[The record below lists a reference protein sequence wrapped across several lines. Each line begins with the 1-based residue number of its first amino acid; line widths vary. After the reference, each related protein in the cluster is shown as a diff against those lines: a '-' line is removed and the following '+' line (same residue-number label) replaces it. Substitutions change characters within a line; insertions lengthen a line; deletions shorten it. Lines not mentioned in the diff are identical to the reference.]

1 MMQISQNKPME
12 QFISGFMEKYRAKGE
27 KYSGQDP
34 AAQFVTKD
42 AADFIRQTQI
52 VDENEYEIYGRCAQG
67 NWAYC
72 PYVDIMSKKFKDQGV
87 CIAYILSYNC
97 NAVYLTLNQIV
108 DNIGKKELQKRVT
121 EVLTVLGEDTY
132 GFHRGN
138 EGVDFASKSDNP
150 EKYKEATI
158 LYKKYEAGN
167 VPDESTLHNDLAN
180 LMELY
185 RRWINHCEKA
195 QQVNAGE
202 ESKGMAN
209 TAIADLKQNS
219 FVSASKIDIELIM
232 RDRKASAVY
241 DTDTNITT
249 ILAGSQWASN
259 PQPSLP
265 NSAKQWRDTIQKNG
279 VVDDLGTFVSNQD
292 IKTNRAGSTSLSPAA
307 SIITGGSE
315 SGMGRWTLKDGTQIG
330 EYLKEIGVLNE
341 NGNYILPENRKVS
354 AADIP
359 EVVVEADPQDMSS
372 NEAIQGYLQQNVIFY
387 GVPGCG
393 KSYFIKNLLKV
404 KDDDGK
410 TIIDMPLSYYKRIL
424 FHPEYTYSD
433 FVGQLRP
440 VTKDSNI
447 TYQFVPG
454 PFTEIL
460 RDAYADQEHTYF
472 LIIEEINR
480 GNAPAIFGDL
490 FQLLDRKDGVSEYSI
505 YNKDILDYFKESKKE
520 RESEKDESGAMAQV
534 VETITRDGIRLPSNL
549 TIFATMNTC
558 DQNVFTLDT
567 AFKRRWRMSRI
578 PNDFKNVPITWEIKF
593 PNGTISWK
601 DFAEAVN
608 DAILNNCNDGTEAE
622 DKQLGAFFV
631 QADDCA
637 DAERFA
643 QKVLM
648 YLWDDVAKY
657 DKSQLFDTNAYKT
670 LDAVIDAFAKGKNVF
685 SANCTQLKQL
695 YDGLPADL
703 QAASE
708 ENSSENAPAEENEG
722 SVKA

>member
-1 MMQISQNKPME
+1 MDMINLN
-12 QFISGFMEKYRAKGE
+12 EK
-27 KYSGQDP
+27 
-34 AAQFVTKD
+34 V
-42 AADFIRQTQI
+42 
-52 VDENEYEIYGRCAQG
+52 
-67 NWAYC
+67 
-72 PYVDIMSKKFKDQGV
+72 
-87 CIAYILSYNC
+87 
-97 NAVYLTLNQIV
+97 
-108 DNIGKKELQKRVT
+108 
-121 EVLTVLGEDTY
+121 
-132 GFHRGN
+132 
-138 EGVDFASKSDNP
+138 
-150 EKYKEATI
+150 
-158 LYKKYEAGN
+158 
-167 VPDESTLHNDLAN
+167 
-180 LMELY
+180 
-185 RRWINHCEKA
+185 
-195 QQVNAGE
+195 QQ
-202 ESKGMAN
+202 AN
-209 TAIADLKQNS
+209 TGVN
-219 FVSASKIDIELIM
+219 VVPASKIEIELTM
-232 RDRKASAVY
+232 RNLNLKARAIY
-241 DTDTNITT
+241 DADTNITT

-330 EYLKEIGVLNE
+330 EYLKEIGVLDE

-410 TIIDMPLSYYKRIL
+410 TIDMPLSYYKRIL

-440 VTKDSNI
+440 VAKDGNI
-447 TYQFVPG
+447 TYQFFPG

-505 YNKDILDYFKESKKE
+505 YNKDIIDSFKESKKE
-520 RESEKDESGAMAQV
+520 RESEKDENGAMAQA
-534 VETITRDGIRLPSNL
+534 VEAITRDGIKIPKNL

-578 PNDFKNVPITWEIKF
+578 PNDFKNVPITWGIKF